1 MSWECWVSQG
11 LDPTY
16 VKIGTQGAH
25 VTETAG
31 PQTVVEVLSTLAL
44 RGVLVEI
51 AEDFRASTSLNI
63 AATYRSTNA
72 ALDLIAQ
79 GASADLTILTREA
92 MARLERDG
100 VVAAGTSVDLAQ
112 SGVGIAVRAGLA
124 KPDIATVAALKHAL
138 LAAKSIAFSRQGAS
152 GIHFAEVI
160 ERLGIA
166 EEVRRKATITDSYA
180 GEAAARCEVDMAVQ
194 QISELVPIKGID
206 MVGPL
211 PAELQKISVF
221 AGGIFQAA
229 KNAEGAGKLLAA
241 LAAPELASALIRNG
255 LEPVA

>member
-1 MSWECWVSQG
+1 
-11 LDPTY
+11 
-16 VKIGTQGAH
+16 
-25 VTETAG
+25 VTDSG
-31 PQTVVEVLSTLAL
+31 GNDTVVEVLSTLAL
-44 RGVLVEI
+44 RGVLVDI
-51 AEDFRASTSLNI
+51 AEDFRARTSLAI

-72 ALDLIAQ
+72 WLDLIAQ
-79 GASADLTILTREA
+79 GAIADMTILTREA
-92 MARLERDG
+92 MARLAREG
-100 VVAAGTSVDLAQ
+100 VVVADTTVDLAQ

-124 KPDIATVAALKHAL
+124 KPEIATVAALKHAL

-180 GEAAARCEVDMAVQ
+180 GEAAARGEVDVAVQ

-206 MVGPL
+206 IVGAL

-221 AGGIFQAA
+221 AGGIFRAA
-229 KNAEGAGKLLAA
+229 KNAGGAGRLLAE
-241 LAAPELASALIRNG
+241 LAAPALVPVLIRNG
-255 LEPVA
+255 LEPVPSA

>member
-1 MSWECWVSQG
+1 
-11 LDPTY
+11 
-16 VKIGTQGAH
+16 
-25 VTETAG
+25 VTDTG
-31 PQTVVEVLSTLAL
+31 GNDNVVEVLSTLAL

-51 AEDFRASTSLNI
+51 AEDFRARAGI
-63 AATYRSTNA
+63 GIDATYRSTNA
-72 ALDLIAQ
+72 WLDLIAQ
-79 GASADLTILTREA
+79 GAAADMTILTREA
-92 MARLERDG
+92 MARLARDG
-100 VVAAGTSVDLAQ
+100 VVVARTTVDLAQ

-166 EEVRRKATITDSYA
+166 EEVRRKASITDSYS
-180 GEAAARCEVDMAVQ
+180 GEAAARGEVDMAVQ

-206 MVGPL
+206 IVGAL

-221 AGGIFQAA
+221 AGGIFHAA
-229 KNAEGAGKLLAA
+229 KNVDGAGKLLAE
-241 LAAPELASALIRNG
+241 LAAPGLVPALIRNG
-255 LEPVA
+255 LEPVPSA

>member
-1 MSWECWVSQG
+1 
-11 LDPTY
+11 
-16 VKIGTQGAH
+16 
-25 VTETAG
+25 VTETGGNKA
-31 PQTVVEVLSTLAL
+31 VVEVLSTLAL

-51 AEDFRASTSLNI
+51 AEDFRARTALAI

-79 GASADLTILTREA
+79 GATADMTILTREA
-92 MARLERDG
+92 MVRLARES
-100 VVAAGTSVDLAQ
+100 VVLAGTTADLAQ

-124 KPDIATVAALKHAL
+124 KPDIATVAALKRAL

-180 GEAAARCEVDMAVQ
+180 GEAAARGEVDMAVQ
-194 QISELVPIKGID
+194 QISELVPIMGID
-206 MVGPL
+206 IVGAL

-221 AGGIFQAA
+221 AGGIFRAA
-229 KNAEGAGKLLAA
+229 KNADGARTLLAE
-241 LAAPELASALIRNG
+241 LAAPALVSVLIRNG
-255 LEPVA
+255 LEPVSARGG

>member
-1 MSWECWVSQG
+1 V
-11 LDPTY
+11 
-16 VKIGTQGAH
+16 QGAQ
-25 VTETAG
+25 VTDSGSNKA
-31 PQTVVEVLSTLAL
+31 VVEVLSTLAL
-44 RGVLVEI
+44 RGVLVDI
-51 AEDFRASTSLNI
+51 AEDFRARTSLAI

-79 GASADLTILTREA
+79 GATADMTILTREA
-92 MARLERDG
+92 MARLAHEG
-100 VVAAGTSVDLAQ
+100 VVVADTTVDLAQ

-124 KPDIATVAALKHAL
+124 KPEIATVAALKHAL

-180 GEAAARCEVDMAVQ
+180 GEAAARGEVDVAVQ
-194 QISELVPIKGID
+194 QISELVPIKGVDI
-206 MVGPL
+206 VGAL

-221 AGGIFQAA
+221 AGGIFRAA
-229 KNAEGAGKLLAA
+229 KNAEAAGRLLAE
-241 LAAPELASALIRNG
+241 LAAPALVPVLIRNG
-255 LEPVA
+255 LEPVPSA